1 MWHFSS
7 KSVIFEGFLSLLE
20 GFLTLLEDFLTLL
33 EEFSKSDVFIYVDPK
48 KIIMDQEFRWIND

>member
-1 MWHFSS
+1 M
-7 KSVIFEGFLSLLE
+7 E

-48 KIIMDQEFRWIND
+48 KIVMDQEIND